1 MLNCNAC
8 GNFIVVTKLEILVI
22 SLTDFFDAASLRHN
36 DVIPLPPNF
45 LATSS
50 KQPRSQSWRLRDV
63 GCHAASCLPQ
73 IHSLGELKQR
83 LIDVWC
89 GPEQSIF
96 DEAINQWRERHR
108 VCVHAKA
115 GHIEYSLW
123 SNNVDFV
130 HSFYIQCDLFDC
142 YIFNYEIMPAPLA
155 NTFLFI
161 LQCTSR
167 FEVWW

>member
-96 DEAINQWRERHR
+96 DEAIDQWQEDIER
-108 VCVHAKA
+108 VSVLKEDISSISCELTMLILYISVTFNVTCLTVT
-115 GHIEYSLW
+115 SLITKSCQQRW
-123 SNNVDFV
+123 PMHSC
-130 HSFYIQCDLFDC
+130 SFYK
-142 YIFNYEIMPAPLA
+142 
-155 NTFLFI
+155 
-161 LQCTSR
+161 
-167 FEVWW
+167 VVH